1 MAKRSGSS
9 YQISYVWSPMNTK
22 QYYYFVTI
30 AEYGTLSEAAEK
42 LHVSEAALSKFVK
55 KLETFVG
62 TPLFVRSRQG
72 LALTRAG
79 VTCYQSARR
88 ILESQNQM
96 LYTLRQ
102 MQSMEQNRIRIAST
116 PYRGAAL
123 YSHVYNRFSTLFPM
137 TSLSVQEIYSMQ
149 QEEQLHAGNIDF
161 AFGVEV
167 HADFPDVC
175 NLAASR
181 TEIVLAVPTFHPLAR
196 KHSLQEGEYLPS
208 ISLAEFRDTPF
219 VLRDRHNNI
228 RLQADRE
235 FRRAGFSPLVAFE
248 SSNSMTVESM
258 IRRGA
263 GVGFFSR
270 RYVHPEDEIV
280 FFRLSPPCYETFYI
294 RYSRSRVLTEADQ
307 CLIAVIADERL
318 KIHGSEKISSDAM
331 NSCIEALKQH
341 ERFHP

>member
-1 MAKRSGSS
+1 
-9 YQISYVWSPMNTK
+9 MNTR

-30 AEYGTLSEAAEK
+30 AEYGTLSNAANR
-42 LHVSEAALSKFVK
+42 LHVSEAALSKFLK
-55 KLETFVG
+55 NLETLVG
-62 TPLFVRSRQG
+62 APLFVRNRRG
-72 LALTRAG
+72 LVLTKDG
-79 VTCYQSARR
+79 IVFYQSARR

-102 MQSMEQNRIRIAST
+102 MQSKAQNRIRIAST

-123 YSHVYNRFSTLFPM
+123 YSHVYNRFSALFPM
-137 TSLSVQEIYSMQ
+137 TSLSVQEIFSMQ

-167 HADFPDVC
+167 HANYPDVY

-196 KHSLQEGEYLPS
+196 KYSLQDGEHLPS
-208 ISLAEFRDTPF
+208 IALTDFMDTPF

-228 RLQADRE
+228 RLRADRE
-235 FRRAGFSPLVAFE
+235 FKRAGFSPLVAFE

-263 GVGFFSR
+263 GVGFFSK
-270 RYVHPEDEIV
+270 RYVHPEEEIV

-294 RYSRSRVLTEADQ
+294 RYSKSRVLTEVDQ

-318 KIHGSEKISSDAM
+318 KIHGSEEVGSDIM
-331 NSCIEALKQH
+331 NNCIKTLRRY
-341 ERFHP
+341 ERFSL